1 MGYRNS
7 NQIMI
12 FTRFFN
18 DFKKYWEYI
27 SFASK
32 AELKTEVS
40 GSFLGWIWWVLDP
53 LLFMMVY
60 TFVVSFVFES
70 GGEDFP
76 IFVFVGLTAW
86 NFMNNTITS
95 SVKII
100 VSFRSIISKVY
111 LPKFVLILVRM
122 YKNLI
127 KLGISFILVFI
138 LMIFFNVEYSW
149 KLIFLLP
156 IVIVHSITTF
166 AISVFVA
173 HIGVFVADSV
183 NIVNVILRFLFYV
196 SGTLYSIAERIPEPF
211 QTIMLHVNPIASII
225 QEYRN
230 VIMYQSFPSL
240 YYLFYWLVIGIILS
254 LACLSL
260 MYRYENTYVKVVQ
273 NG

>member
-1 MGYRNS
+1 MKKTIN
-7 NQIMI
+7 
-12 FTRFFN
+12 RFFTDIRN
-18 DFKKYWEYI
+18 YWEYI
-27 SFASK
+27 SFTAK
-32 AELKTEVS
+32 AELKSEVS
-40 GSFLGWIWWVLDP
+40 GSFLGWIWWILDP

-60 TFVVSFVFES
+60 TFVVSFVFKS
-70 GGEDFP
+70 GGKDFP

-86 NFMNNTITS
+86 NFINNTITN

-127 KLGISFILVFI
+127 KLGISFILVFV
-138 LMIFFNVEYSW
+138 LMIFFNVDYSW
-149 KLIFLLP
+149 KLVFLLP
-156 IVIVHSITTF
+156 IVIVHIITTF

-173 HIGVFVADSV
+173 HIGVFIADSV
-183 NIVNVILRFLFYV
+183 NIVQVILRFLFYV
-196 SGTLYSIAERIPEPF
+196 SGTLYSIADRIPEPF
-211 QTIMLHVNPIASII
+211 QTIMLHTNPIASII

-230 VIMYQSFPSL
+230 VIMYQSYPSL
-240 YYLFYWLVIGIILS
+240 YYLVYWLVIGIFLS
-254 LACLSL
+254 LAGLSL

>member
-1 MGYRNS
+1 MEVKRF
-7 NQIMI
+7 I
-12 FTRFFN
+12 F
-18 DFKKYWEYI
+18 DIKKYWEYI
-27 SFASK
+27 SYASK
-32 AELKTEVS
+32 AELKSEVS
-40 GSFLGWIWWVLDP
+40 GSFLGWIWWILDP

-60 TFVVSFVFES
+60 TFVVSFVFER
-70 GGEDFP
+70 GGNDFP

-86 NFMNNTITS
+86 NFMNSTVSN

-127 KLGISFILVFI
+127 KLGISFMLVFL
-138 LMIFFNVEYSW
+138 LMIFFRVDYSW
-149 KLIFLLP
+149 KLIFLIP
-156 IVIVHSITTF
+156 IVVVHTIVTF
-166 AISVFVA
+166 SISVFVA

-196 SGTLYSIAERIPEPF
+196 SGILYSVAERIPEPF

-230 VIMYQSFPSL
+230 VIMYQTYPSL
-240 YYLFYWLVIGIILS
+240 YYLVYWLVIGVVLS
-254 LACLSL
+254 LIFLKM

>member
-1 MGYRNS
+1 
-7 NQIMI
+7 MI
-12 FTRFFN
+12 FKKFFN
-18 DFKKYWEYI
+18 DIKKYWEYI
-27 SFASK
+27 SYASK
-32 AELKTEVS
+32 SELRTEVS
-40 GSFLGWIWWVLDP
+40 GSFLGWIWWILDP

-86 NFMNNTITS
+86 NFMNNTIMS

-100 VSFRSIISKVY
+100 ASFRSIISKVY

-138 LMIFFNVEYSW
+138 LMLFFNVNYSW
-149 KLIFLLP
+149 KLIFLIP
-156 IVIVHSITTF
+156 IIIVHSITTF
-166 AISVFVA
+166 ALSIFVA
-173 HIGVFVADSV
+173 HLGVFISDSS
-183 NIVNVILRFLFYV
+183 NIVSVVLRFLFYV
-196 SGTLYSIAERIPEPF
+196 SGVIFSVAERIPEPF
-211 QTIMLHVNPIASII
+211 QSIMLHVNPIASII

-230 VIMYQSFPSL
+230 VIMYQTYPSL
-240 YYLFYWLVIGIILS
+240 YYLVYWLVIGVVLS
-254 LACLSL
+254 LIFLKM